1 METNRDHLIEE
12 QKKLL
17 VHEEKIKKMKHYVEW
32 LEYYQDALV
41 KLRVAADKK
50 CPILSSKERALD
62 LRRIDAKNSVF
73 AESILSESYFNNA
86 DLRKCSMD
94 GADLR
99 GIHVTETT
107 KLPDGWREALQAAG
121 LL

>member
-17 VHEEKIKKMKHYVEW
+17 VYEEKIKKMKHYVEW
-32 LEYYQDALV
+32 LAHYQDALV

-50 CPILSSKERALD
+50 CPILNSKERALD

-73 AESILSESYFNNA
+73 AESILSGSYFNNA
-86 DLRKCSMD
+86 DLQKCSMD

-99 GIHVTETT
+99 DIHVTETT